1 MSRLDLA
8 LLEGVSQV
16 DLVDNTGG
24 KDLVSGAMQALKG
37 APLVSGLRY
46 CLAALLFV
54 VGCV

>member
-8 LLEGVSQV
+8 LLEGVNQV

-24 KDLVSGAMQALKG
+24 KTWLSGTVQALKG
-37 APLVSGLRY
+37 APLVSDLRY